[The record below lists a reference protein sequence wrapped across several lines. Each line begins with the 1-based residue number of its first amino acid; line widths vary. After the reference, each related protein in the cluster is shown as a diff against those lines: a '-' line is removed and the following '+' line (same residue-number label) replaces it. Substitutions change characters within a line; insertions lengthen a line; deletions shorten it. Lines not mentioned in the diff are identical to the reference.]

1 VPPINA
7 TCSGGLKS
15 LAAPYLVT
23 VAMISL
29 TKDKMKEIK
38 DMNRQL
44 MRTRQTGF
52 EQTDAIVEAITEEIV
67 IATEAPPANTSA
79 TGTGGDRDDWQK
91 DSASATS
98 KTLKGTQMEINS
110 RARYERL
117 CARFATTLATLI
129 CGLVLFAVSASAAT
143 YTVNAKD
150 DIDDGV
156 CNAAHCSLR
165 EAIIAANAN
174 VGSDFIVFNIDTSSI
189 SSGLATIVL
198 TDALPAITGA
208 LTIDGYT
215 QKPCAFNPTPCSKQN
230 TLAADN
236 DAVLL
241 IELNGAALADAFSA
255 DGLTID
261 APGCLIRGLI
271 INRFPSDGI
280 SVTSS
285 ATGTVIAG
293 NWIGLNATAIFHQ
306 PNLGEGVRIN
316 NASNITIGG
325 TTPAA
330 RNVISGNDITGSGV
344 SITGAAASGN
354 KIQGNFIGTSKFG
367 QTDAGNTDGVFIG
380 AQAHGTTI
388 GGTVAGAGNVI
399 SGNDQYGLILDNAY
413 NNQIQGNFIGLNAA
427 GTSRRANKSS
437 GILLRNHSITNTI
450 GGTTAA
456 ARNVISGNGNVGIEL
471 DDSNNNVIEGNFI
484 GTKSAGDD
492 DIGNTNQ
499 GILISNS
506 QSNKIGDS
514 VAGAGNV
521 ISGNGGEGVVLRGN
535 TSTTLVLHNLIGTKA
550 DGIGNLG
557 NGKDGIFI
565 RDAHHN
571 FVGGTIPNSG
581 NIIAYNGTSNI
592 YVGVS
597 ISGPTALSNAIRGN
611 SIHDHYGKGISL
623 TGLADPPN
631 DLDDVDT
638 GQNNL
643 QNAPVIAAA
652 VNSNGITTITG
663 TLNSEA
669 DKGYRLEFF
678 ANAQCGQSGYGE
690 GQIYLGATG
699 VTTSGHNATFSVAF
713 PGVSIGQV
721 VTATATDPDG
731 NTSEFSPCRQVTAP
745 VTAGIISF
753 SGAGYGISEGS
764 GVATINVTRTGGS
777 SGAVSVQYAT
787 TSGGTATAN
796 DDYAPVSGTLNWG
809 DGDAANKTFTIA
821 ITDDTA
827 FETNETVNLSLST
840 PGGGAGLGNQ
850 SSAPLTISD
859 NDQQPALSISDVS
872 VVEGNGGATL
882 ANFTV
887 TLSNAS
893 YQKVVVT
900 YSTNG
905 SGTAILGSDYQPVTD
920 FLSFAPGET
929 SKPVTVTVN
938 GDTTDEPNETFVVKL
953 GPQTNA
959 ALAKAEGT
967 ATIVNDDGAPAPTL
981 QFSAG
986 NYSVPEDLGAVTVT
1000 VTRTGD
1006 ASGAAS
1012 VDYATGDGTA
1022 TQKGDYEIAAG
1033 TLTFAPGEVSKP
1045 LTILINE
1052 DAYIEGNESFTIS
1065 LSNPASASL
1074 GQTSAT
1080 TVEIVDDLP
1089 ESATNPIDDA
1099 QSFVY
1104 MQYHDFLNRE
1114 PDPAGLAFWTNE
1126 ITTCGNDPI
1135 CIEGKRTNVSAAF
1148 FLSIEFQQTGFLL
1161 QLMQKESFGSL
1172 PKYAEFMRDLQ
1183 EIGNGVVV
1191 NAQGWQ
1197 QKLADNQQRFA
1208 LKWVSRPVFKATYD
1222 GLSNTAFVN
1231 TLYANAGIVPTQAEL
1246 AALVAKLDNASETR
1260 AGVLL
1265 QIAAN
1270 PAFRQQEQNP
1280 GFVMMEYFGY
1290 LRRDPNAAPD
1300 SDLSGYLFWLNK
1312 LNNFKG
1318 NYLDA
1323 EMVKAFITSFEYRQR
1338 FAQ

>member
-1 VPPINA
+1 
-7 TCSGGLKS
+7 
-15 LAAPYLVT
+15 
-23 VAMISL
+23 M
-29 TKDKMKEIK
+29 
-38 DMNRQL
+38 
-44 MRTRQTGF
+44 TRQQNRAPQTGS
-52 EQTDAIVEAITEEIV
+52 EKTNANLDAITEEIV
-67 IATEAPPANTSA
+67 IATEARPANATCTSDD
-79 TGTGGDRDDWQK
+79 GDDWQK
-91 DSASATS
+91 DSGDAPDRN
-98 KTLKGTQMEINS
+98 LKRRQIEIES

-117 CARFATTLATLI
+117 CARFATTFSTLI
-129 CGLVLFAVSASAAT
+129 CLLVLSAASASAAT
-143 YTVNAKD
+143 YTVNSKD

-174 VGSDFIVFNIDTSSI
+174 AGSDLIAFNIDTFNI
-189 SSGLATIVL
+189 SSGVATIVL
-198 TDALPAITGA
+198 TDELPAITGG

-215 QKPCAFNPTPCSKQN
+215 QKPCGNNPKPCSKQN
-230 TLAADN
+230 TLAVGN

-241 IELNGAALADAFSA
+241 VELNGAAIADSGAN
-255 DGLTID
+255 GLQI
-261 APGCLIRGLI
+261 AASCLIRGLV
-271 INRFPSDGI
+271 INRFPSEGI
-280 SVTSS
+280 FLTSS
-285 ATGTVIAG
+285 ASGTVITG
-293 NWIGLNATAIFHQ
+293 NWIGLSAGGNFHQ
-306 PNLGEGVRIN
+306 PNLGDGIFIS

-325 TTPAA
+325 TTPAV
-330 RNVISGNDITGSGV
+330 RNVISGNDIGGTGVYIGGS
-344 SITGAAASGN
+344 AASGN
-354 KIQGNFIGTSKFG
+354 KIQGNYIGTTPSG
-367 QTDAGNTDGVFIG
+367 QVNVGNGYGIRLG
-380 AQAHGTTI
+380 AQVHGTTI
-388 GGTVAGAGNVI
+388 GGTSAGAGNVV
-399 SGNDQYGLILDNAY
+399 SGNDDTGISLDNAY
-413 NNQIQGNFIGLNAA
+413 NNQIQGNLIGVMGTGDFARPNGGAGIRLLN
-427 GTSRRANKSS
+427 N
-437 GILLRNHSITNTI
+437 SITNTI

-456 ARNVISGNGNVGIEL
+456 ARNIISGNEGAGIEIF
-471 DDSNNNVIEGNFI
+471 DSSNNVIEGNYI
-484 GTKSAGDD
+484 GTNSAGDD
-492 DIGNTNQ
+492 DIGNANQ
-499 GILISNS
+499 GLLISGNPGNS

-521 ISGNGGEGVVLRGN
+521 ISGNAWEGILMMGN
-535 TSTTLVLHNLIGTKA
+535 TSDTLVLHNFIGTKA
-550 DGIGNLG
+550 NGTGDLG
-557 NGKDGIFI
+557 NGRDGINI
-565 RDAHHN
+565 RDAHN
-571 FVGGTIPNSG
+571 NLIGSTIPNSG
-581 NIIAYNGTSNI
+581 NIIAFNGDSSG
-592 YVGVS
+592 YYGVTVY
-597 ISGPTALSNAIRGN
+597 GDKAVANAIRGN
-611 SIHDHYGKGISL
+611 SIHDHIGKGIAL
-623 TGLADPPN
+623 AGLAAPPN
-631 DLDDVDT
+631 DPDDVDT

-643 QNAPVIAAA
+643 QNSPLVTTA

-669 DKGYRLEFF
+669 DKDYRLEFF

-690 GQIYLGATG
+690 GQTYLGAAV
-699 VTTSGHNATFSVAF
+699 VTTSGHNATFSGAF
-713 PGVSIGQV
+713 PGVSIGQI
-721 VTATATDPDG
+721 VTATATDPNG

-753 SGAGYGISEGS
+753 SGAGYGINEGS
-764 GVATINVTRTGGS
+764 GVATINVTRTGGAG
-777 SGAVSVQYAT
+777 GAVSVQYAT
-787 TSGGTATAN
+787 SAGGTATAN
-796 DDYAPVSGTLNWG
+796 DDYTPVSGTLSWG
-809 DGDAANKTFTIA
+809 DGDSANKTFTVP

-827 FETNETVNLSLST
+827 FENNETVNLSLSS
-840 PGGGAGLGNQ
+840 PGGGASLGNQ
-850 SSAPLTISD
+850 SNVPLTISD

-872 VVEGNGGATL
+872 VVEGNSGTTVAS
-882 ANFTV
+882 FSV

-893 YQKVVVT
+893 FQQVDVT
-900 YSTNG
+900 YATNG
-905 SGTAILGSDYQPVTD
+905 SGTATSNVDYQPVGNS
-920 FLSFAPGET
+920 LSFAPGET

-959 ALAKAEGT
+959 TIAKAEGT
-967 ATIVNDDGAPAPTL
+967 GTIVNDDAAPAPAL
-981 QFSAG
+981 EFSAG
-986 NYSVPEDLGAVTVT
+986 NYSVQEDLGAVTVL

-1033 TLTFAPGEVSKP
+1033 TLTFAPGEISKS

-1052 DAYIEGNESFTIS
+1052 DAYIEGNESFKIS
-1065 LSNPASASL
+1065 LSNAAGASL
-1074 GQTSAT
+1074 GQTSVT

-1114 PDPAGLAFWTNE
+1114 PDPAGLAFWTNQ

-1135 CIEGKRTNVSAAF
+1135 CIETKRTNVSASF

-1183 EIGNGVVV
+1183 EISNGAVV
-1191 NAQGWQ
+1191 NAPGWQ

-1208 LKWVSRPVFKATYD
+1208 LKWVSRPVFKTTYD
-1222 GLSNTAFVN
+1222 GLSNAAYVN
-1231 TLYANAGIVPTQAEL
+1231 TLYANAGIVPPQAEL
-1246 AALVAKLDNASETR
+1246 AALVARLDNGSETR

-1280 GFVMMEYFGY
+1280 GFVTMEYFGY

-1300 SDLSGYLFWLNK
+1300 SDLSGFIFWLNK
-1312 LNNFKG
+1312 LDDFKG

-1323 EMVKAFITSFEYRQR
+1323 EMVKAFITSFEYRGR

>member
-1 VPPINA
+1 VGYR
-7 TCSGGLKS
+7 TT
-15 LAAPYLVT
+15 AAPRLF
-23 VAMISL
+23 SDRL
-29 TKDKMKEIK
+29 S
-38 DMNRQL
+38 RP
-44 MRTRQTGF
+44 
-52 EQTDAIVEAITEEIV
+52 DAILEAITEEIV

-79 TGTGGDRDDWQK
+79 TCTGGDRDDWQK
-91 DSASATS
+91 DFASATS

-117 CARFATTLATLI
+117 CARFATTLATLV
-129 CGLVLFAVSASAAT
+129 GALVLFAVSASAAT
-143 YTVNAKD
+143 YTVNSID

-156 CNAAHCSLR
+156 CDASHCSLR
-165 EAIIAANAN
+165 EAINAANAN
-174 VGSDFIVFNIDTSSI
+174 VGSDFVVFDINTSNI
-189 SSGLATIVL
+189 SSRVATIVL
-198 TDALPAITGA
+198 IDALPVITGPV
-208 LTIDGYT
+208 TIDGYS
-215 QKPCAFNPTPCSKQN
+215 QRSCANIPAPCSRQN
-230 TLAADN
+230 TLAVGN
-236 DAVLL
+236 DAVLMV
-241 IELNGAALADAFSA
+241 ELNGAAIADSVAA
-255 DGLTID
+255 GLVIN
-261 APGCLIRGLI
+261 APACLIRGLV
-271 INRFPSDGI
+271 INRFPYEGI
-280 SVTSS
+280 IINSS
-285 ATGTVIAG
+285 ASGTIISG
-293 NWIGLNATAIFHQ
+293 NWIGLNATGSFHQ
-306 PNLGEGVRIN
+306 PNLGDGLFIN
-316 NASNITIGG
+316 NATNVTIGG
-325 TTPAA
+325 TTPAT
-330 RNVISGNDITGSGV
+330 RNVISGNDVGGGAGVIITGG
-344 SITGAAASGN
+344 AASGN
-354 KIQGNFIGTSKFG
+354 KIQGNYIGTTGSG
-367 QTDAGNTDGVFIG
+367 TSAAGNGTGIWLGQQV
-380 AQAHGTTI
+380 HGTTI
-388 GGTVAGAGNVI
+388 GGTGAGAGNVI
-399 SGNDQYGLILDNAY
+399 SGNNDLGIYLDSAY
-413 NNQIQGNFIGLNAA
+413 NNQIQGNLIGVT
-427 GTSRRANKSS
+427 GTGDFARGNGGV
-437 GILLRNHSITNTI
+437 GIRLHNSITNTI

-456 ARNVISGNGNVGIEL
+456 ARNVISGNGDCGIL
-471 DDSNNNVIEGNFI
+471 IDDSSNNVIEGNYI
-484 GTKSAGDD
+484 GTNAAGDNE
-492 DIGNTNQ
+492 IANAGQ
-499 GILISNS
+499 GIRMYGKS
-506 QSNKIGDS
+506 QTNKIGDS

-521 ISGNGGEGVVLRGN
+521 ISGNKLEGISMEGN
-535 TSTTLVLHNLIGTKA
+535 TSGTLVLRNFIGTKA
-550 DGIGNLG
+550 NGTGALG
-557 NGKDGIFI
+557 NERDGIFI
-565 RDAHHN
+565 RDAHNN
-571 FVGGTIPNSG
+571 FIGSTIPNSG
-581 NIIAYNGTSNI
+581 NIIAYNGVSSSYYGVDVYGDTA
-592 YVGVS
+592 VG
-597 ISGPTALSNAIRGN
+597 NAIRGN
-611 SIHDHYGKGISL
+611 SIHDNNGKGIAL
-623 TGLADPPN
+623 TGQAAPPN
-631 DLDDVDT
+631 DLDDLDT

-643 QNAPVIAAA
+643 QNSPVVTTA

-669 DKGYRLEFF
+669 DKDYRLEFF
-678 ANAQCGQSGYGE
+678 ANAQCGQTGYGE

-721 VTATATDPDG
+721 VTATATDPNG
-731 NTSEFSPCRQVTAP
+731 NTSEFSQCRQVTAP

-753 SGAGYGISEGS
+753 SGAAYSISEGS
-764 GVATINVTRTGGS
+764 GVATITVTRTGGS
-777 SGAVSVQYAT
+777 GGAVSVQYAT

-809 DGDAANKTFTIA
+809 DGDGVNKTFTIP

-827 FETNETVNLSLST
+827 FEINETVKLSLSS
-840 PGGGAGLGNQ
+840 PGGGASLGNQ
-850 SSAPLTISD
+850 SSVPLTIND
-859 NDQQPALSISDVS
+859 NDLQPALSINDVS
-872 VVEGNGGATL
+872 FMEGNSGTTPAT
-882 ANFTV
+882 FTV

-893 YQKVVVT
+893 YQQVVVT
-900 YSTNG
+900 YSTSG
-905 SGTAILGSDYQPVTD
+905 SGTAILGSDYQPVTNS
-920 FLSFAPGET
+920 LTFAPGET

-967 ATIVNDDGAPAPTL
+967 GTIVNDDAAPAPTL
-981 QFSAG
+981 EFSAG
-986 NYSVPEDLGAVTVT
+986 NYSVQENLGAVTVI

-1022 TQKGDYEIAAG
+1022 TQKSDHEIAAG
-1033 TLTFAPGEVSKP
+1033 TLNFAPGEVSKS

-1052 DAYIEGNESFTIS
+1052 DAYIEGNESFKIS
-1065 LSNPASASL
+1065 LSNAAGASL

-1126 ITTCGNDPI
+1126 ITMCGNDPS
-1135 CIEGKRTNVSAAF
+1135 CIEAKRTNVSAAF

-1161 QLMQKESFGSL
+1161 QLMQKESFSSL

-1191 NAQGWQ
+1191 NAPGWQ

-1208 LKWVSRPVFKATYD
+1208 LKWVGRPVFKATYD
-1222 GLSNTAFVN
+1222 AMSNAAYVN
-1231 TLYANAGIVPTQAEL
+1231 TLYANAGIVPTPAEQ
-1246 AALVAKLDNASETR
+1246 AALVARLDNASETR
-1260 AGVLL
+1260 AGVLM

-1318 NYLDA
+1318 NYIDA